1 MMKSRTRRFVLIC
14 LAWLC
19 SPGLYTGA
27 ATLTGKV
34 ADPSSGKAIRHIT
47 VRAFA
52 HGRSV
57 AVETMTENDGSFVF
71 GDIPVGSYAVCIAA
85 GRIYRPICVPHVGL
99 KENEDAE
106 LNIHA
111 RNTIAIEGDS
121 WTKGY
126 ASFAQSFRATGLGV
140 TAVGIKAFGPRRKV
154 AAHILEGEGPDGRA
168 IGPARITDGVGGEE
182 TTSIAWSGAEAP
194 TVPGKTYTIKL
205 SAMPGQEWIP
215 GLAGRGDVYTGG
227 SAWFG
232 GERRPLSDLGIAVC
246 EDNDGLRTSY
256 AVRGA
261 WRMHRARSAGQ
272 TFVAVS
278 RNITFASAQL
288 QAVSASPTYVRFS
301 IHEDAPG
308 GKQIGPSKAVAP
320 SSGAAVA
327 WGPDEVPVSPGKTYY
342 LHIESFTGANFL
354 TACQPDS
361 FTGGVALFNGS
372 PTPDKDIAA
381 VVTGQITESD
391 FVRLVAHRQ
400 SKETMTLVNSSFE
413 NGMKGWNR
421 DGTVGAIVGCAG
433 GVVPM
438 WRDKMFGWTNRRT
451 GEGSQTVIYQTVKVA
466 RGAHYSFSGSVLT
479 DHRGGRSSDVKIR
492 LIALGAGGNNV
503 RDNSAIT
510 TSQWYATEGQWRRG
524 SVEFK
529 ATSDVVTV
537 GFDLEQRFSLESSS
551 LYIDGAH
558 LARIGEN

>member
-1 MMKSRTRRFVLIC
+1 MKSPTSRLVLIC
-14 LAWLC
+14 LVWLH
-19 SPGLYTGA
+19 SPGLYTCA
-27 ATLTGKV
+27 ATLIGKV
-34 ADPSSGKAIRHIT
+34 TDPSSGKAIRRIT

-85 GRIYRPICVPHVGL
+85 GRMYRPVCVPHVEL

-126 ASFAQSFRATGLGV
+126 ASFAQSFQATGLGV
-140 TAVGIKAFGPRRKV
+140 TAACVKAFGPKRKV
-154 AAHILEGEGPDGRA
+154 LTQILEGEGPDGGA
-168 IGPARITDGVGGEE
+168 IGSSRITDAVGGEAA
-182 TTSIAWSGAEAP
+182 TSIAWSGAETP
-194 TVPGKTYTIKL
+194 TIPGKTYTIKL

-215 GLAGRGDVYTGG
+215 GLAGRGDVYAGG

-232 GERRPLSDLGIAVC
+232 GERRPFSDLGITVC

-256 AVRGA
+256 ALKGA

-272 TFVAVS
+272 TFVALG

-320 SSGAAVA
+320 SPGAAVA
-327 WGPDEVPVSPGKTYY
+327 WGPDEVPVAPGKTYY

-354 TACQPDS
+354 TACQLDS
-361 FTGGVALFNGS
+361 YAGGSAFFDGS

-391 FVRLVAHRQ
+391 FARLVAHRQ
-400 SKETMTLVNSSFE
+400 SKETLALVNPSFE
-413 NGMKGWNR
+413 NGMKGWKR
-421 DGTVGAIVGCAG
+421 DGTVGSVVGCEG

-438 WRDKMFGWTNRRT
+438 WQDKMFGWTNRRT
-451 GEGSQTVIYQTVKVA
+451 GEGSRTVIYQTVKVA
-466 RGAHYSFSGSVLT
+466 KGACYSFSGSVLT
-479 DHRGGRSSDVKIR
+479 DHKGGRSSDVKIR
-492 LIALGAGGNNV
+492 LIALRQGGEDIRNNT
-503 RDNSAIT
+503 AIT

-529 ATSDVVTV
+529 AQADTVTV

-551 LYIDGAH
+551 LHIDGAH
-558 LARIGEN
+558 LERIGEN